1 MTEKIRNSRAAT
13 AASAAKSEVR
23 NPLTTY
29 WQRSQR
35 PLQALFFLL
44 PLIICY
50 EVASV
55 LTAVPG
61 EPRLP
66 KIVAESL
73 LGDFFLQ
80 FGVTGT
86 YLPPIIVMVVLI
98 AMHFTH
104 RDHIV
109 FEPKLYGFMA
119 VESVAMAI
127 PLFVF
132 MLVLFRDPALQQ
144 AASQFTAS
152 ATDAASS
159 TSGGGG
165 RPWYTGLVHALGAGI
180 YEEMLFRLIAIS
192 MLHLLLVDVLA
203 IPEHI
208 GATTAVILS
217 ALAFALYHFPSLHE
231 IDVSRFLFYS
241 IAGIY
246 FAAVYVLRGYGIVAA
261 THAAY
266 DVLVIFFERLTH
278 A

>member
-1 MTEKIRNSRAAT
+1 MSTENQKSKIH
-13 AASAAKSEVR
+13 

-35 PLQALFFLL
+35 PLQSLLFLL
-44 PLIICY
+44 PLIVCY

-66 KIVAESL
+66 KIVAESW
-73 LGDFFLQ
+73 LGDFFMQ

-86 YLPPIIVMVVLI
+86 YLPPIIVLVVLLS
-98 AMHFTH
+98 MHFTH
-104 RDHIV
+104 RDR
-109 FEPKLYGFMA
+109 FEIEPRLYGFMA
-119 VESVAMAI
+119 LESIAMAI

-144 AASQFTAS
+144 AAAKFTAL
-152 ATDAASS
+152 ATDTASSTS
-159 TSGGGG
+159 TSGGGATSGG
-165 RPWYTGLVHALGAGI
+165 RWYTGLVHALGAGI

-208 GATTAVILS
+208 GATAAVVLS
-217 ALAFALYHFPSLHE
+217 AVAFAMYHFPSLHE
-231 IDVSRFLFYS
+231 IDISRFLFYS

-246 FAAVYVLRGYGIVAA
+246 FAAVFVLRGFGIVAA

-278 A
+278 S